1 MARDL
6 PLLELEGGP
15 RDWGFGHGRDA
26 EARVRDNV
34 SLYRQRFLTWAKI
47 SPEALRRRSQAYAE
61 VIGKANPSY
70 YSAMEGIA
78 EGSGQDFLD
87 IVAVNVRYEIMYSE
101 FVERGMSATPL
112 GVEAVGGCSSF
123 AIAPPQSENGH
134 LLLGQNWDWIPEVRG
149 LLVLARAPDGS
160 TQLAFT
166 EAGIAGAKIGLNSS
180 GIGLAVNGLVSNLDT
195 WSRLRKP
202 FHLRCWEVLRAKDFD
217 QAAQS
222 VVGEPRACSA
232 NFVLVQAG
240 APAKIADFEAAPEGA
255 CRIEATE
262 GFVTHTNHF
271 LDPDRL
277 GIWQPLAEDRVST
290 FRRYERMRSVLA
302 RQLARGRKI
311 RIADLKRILRDHDGT
326 PDCIC
331 RHADPTRVPE
341 ERFET
346 VVSVIMDLD
355 AKEMHVAPGTP
366 CTNRYIR
373 HQLLPGAWRNPSAR
387 EDQRF

>member
-1 MARDL
+1 MARGL

-15 RDWGFGHGRDA
+15 WDWGFRHGRDA
-26 EARVRDNV
+26 EARVRENV
-34 SLYRQRFLTWAKI
+34 SLYRQRFSSWAKI
-47 SPEALRRRSQAYAE
+47 PPEELRRRSQAYAD
-61 VIGKANPSY
+61 VIEKANPSY
-70 YSAMEGIA
+70 SAAMDGIA

-101 FVERGMSATPL
+101 FVERGMSATGP

-123 AIAPPQSENGH
+123 AIAPSQSENGH

-149 LLVLARAPDGS
+149 LLVRARAPDGS

-166 EAGIAGAKIGLNSS
+166 EAGIAGAKIGLNSD

-202 FHLRCWEVLRAKDFD
+202 FHLRCWEVLAAKDFE
-217 QAAQS
+217 QAARS
-222 VVGEPRACSA
+222 VVGEPRSCSA
-232 NFVLVQAG
+232 NFVLVQTG
-240 APAKIADFEAAPEGA
+240 QPARIADFEAAPEGA

-290 FRRYERMRSVLA
+290 FHRYERMRSVLA
-302 RQLARGRKI
+302 QRLARGRKI
-311 RIADLKRILRDHDGT
+311 RIEDLKRILRDHDGA
-326 PDCIC
+326 PNCIC
-331 RHADPTRVPE
+331 RHADLARVPE

-346 VVSVIMDLD
+346 VVSVVMDLD
-355 AKEMHVAPGTP
+355 AKEMHVASGTP
-366 CTNRYIR
+366 CTTRYIPHR
-373 HQLLPGAWRNPSAR
+373 LLAGA
-387 EDQRF
+387 